1 MDIDKRVTPA
11 RLDIAAAHLKGKVNS
26 KAYVEGR
33 TVQVARGVIG
43 LHGAP
48 TDTSA
53 LRSQLLFGERFTVYD
68 EKYGWVWGQ
77 SALDD
82 YVGYARA
89 DCFGPEAAPTHR
101 VVSLATPSLA
111 APDVKKGARD
121 LLPMNAKVAVAADE
135 GRFLRLVNGAYVFA
149 GHLAPL
155 DGPAPDWVSMAKAFV
170 GVPYLW
176 GGKTA
181 AGIDCSGLVQTALEA
196 GGIKAPRDTDMIE
209 NALGTAIPAD
219 APLRRGDLV
228 FWKGHV
234 GAMLDGE
241 RLIHANGH
249 FMQVTVEPLA
259 DVRERTLANETLP
272 IRTIKRL

>member
-121 LLPMNAKVAVAADE
+121 LLPMNAKVAVAAGE
-135 GRFLRLVNGAYVFA
+135 GRFLRLVNSV
-149 GHLAPL
+149 
-155 DGPAPDWVSMAKAFV
+155 
-170 GVPYLW
+170 
-176 GGKTA
+176 TN
-181 AGIDCSGLVQTALEA
+181 VQTQIMSIQAVECP
-196 GGIKAPRDTDMIE
+196 IRRMDS
-209 NALGTAIPAD
+209 
-219 APLRRGDLV
+219 RRGCRSPP
-228 FWKGHV
+228 
-234 GAMLDGE
+234 E
-241 RLIHANGH
+241 R
-249 FMQVTVEPLA
+249 VESW
-259 DVRERTLANETLP
+259 RTRSA
-272 IRTIKRL
+272 